1 MSSQPDASQLS
12 TLNSRILKQYWGYDR
27 FRGIQEDI
35 IDSISKN
42 KDTLGLMPTGGG
54 KSITFQVP
62 ALAKEGMCLVI
73 TPLIAL
79 MKDQV
84 QNLKKRGIKALAIYS
99 GMSRQDIIITLENC
113 IFGNYKFLYISP
125 ERLDTE
131 LFRTKLRK
139 MHISMITVDE
149 SHCISQW
156 GYDFRPSYMKIAD
169 VREQLPGVPVLALT
183 ATATPEVVNDIQ
195 ERLHFKEKNVFRK
208 SFARKNLSY
217 IVRRTEDKINS
228 LVYILGKV
236 PGTAIVY
243 VRNRKRTKEVATILR
258 EAGISADFFHAG
270 LNRDEKTLRQSRWKN
285 NECRV
290 IVSTNAF
297 GMGIDKPDVRL
308 VVHLDMPGSLEE
320 YYQEAGRAGRDE
332 QRAYAVALCS
342 NTDTAKL
349 KKRLADEY
357 PDREFISRVYDA
369 LGNYYQIAMGYGLD
383 TVHDF
388 SLIDFCSAYK
398 FSHLQAHHALKILEL
413 AGYIEYTEEQDN
425 ASRLVFS
432 ATRDELY
439 KYLHQD
445 KKTDEVIQCILR
457 SYTGLFSD
465 YVYINEGL
473 ISTRTGLSQ
482 QEIYDVLIGLSKYR
496 IVNYIPHKKTPL
508 IIYTRTREE
517 LKYLSIP
524 RSAYEERKERFEN
537 RMNRVIE
544 YINEDRVCRS
554 RMLISYFGEK
564 GISDCGCC
572 DVCLAKND
580 SGLNNHTFNAIRDT
594 LLETL
599 EETGSREV
607 KKLSEELSFPA
618 DKVITVVR
626 FLAEHDDR
634 FSLEDGTLS
643 LTKTNTV
650 SDNEQQ

>member
-1 MSSQPDASQLS
+1 
-12 TLNSRILKQYWGYDR
+12 
-27 FRGIQEDI
+27 
-35 IDSISKN
+35 
-42 KDTLGLMPTGGG
+42 MPTGGG

-62 ALAKEGMCLVI
+62 ALAMEGICIVV

-84 QNLKKRGIKALAIYS
+84 DNLRRLGIKATAVYS
-99 GMSRQDIIITLENC
+99 GMTRQEIIAQLENC
-113 IFGNYKFLYISP
+113 IFGDYKFLYVSP
-125 ERLDTE
+125 ERLGTDI
-131 LFRTKLRK
+131 FKSKLQA
-139 MHISMITVDE
+139 MNVCLLVIDE

-156 GYDFRPSYMKIAD
+156 GYDFRPSYLSIAD
-169 VREQLPGVPVLALT
+169 IREELPGVPVLALT

-195 ERLHFKEKNVFRK
+195 ERLHFREKNVFRK
-208 SFARKNLSY
+208 SFVRKNLSY
-217 IVRRTEDKINS
+217 IVRQTEDKINS
-228 LVYILGKV
+228 LIYILGKV

-243 VRNRKRTKEVATILR
+243 VRNRKRTKEIAVLLQQ
-258 EAGISADFFHAG
+258 AGISADFFHAG
-270 LNRDEKTLRQSRWKN
+270 LNRDDKNLRQSRWKN

-308 VVHLDMPGSLEE
+308 VIHMDMPGSLEE

-342 NTDTAKL
+342 NIDCTKL
-349 KKRLADEY
+349 KKRLADEF
-357 PDREFISRVYDA
+357 PDRDFISRVYDA
-369 LGNYYQIAMGYGLD
+369 LGNYYQIAMGFGLD

-388 SLIDFCSAYK
+388 SLVDFCTAYK

-413 AGYIEYTEEQDN
+413 AGYIEYTEEQEN
-425 ASRLVFS
+425 ASRLVFT

-445 KKTDEVIQCILR
+445 KKTDEVIQTILR

-482 QEIYDVLIGLSKYR
+482 QEIYEVLVGLSKYR

-517 LKYLSIP
+517 IKYLSIP
-524 RSAYEERKERFEN
+524 RSAYEERKKRFES
-537 RMNRVIE
+537 RINRVME
-544 YINEDRVCRS
+544 YINENRICRS

-564 GISDCGCC
+564 GTSDCGCC

-580 SGLNNHTFNAIRDT
+580 SGLNNHTFNTIRDALQKALT
-594 LLETL
+594 DGPQEA
-599 EETGSREV
+599 
-607 KKLSEELSFPA
+607 KKLTENLPFPA
-618 DKVITVVR
+618 DKIITVIR
-626 FLAEHDDR
+626 YLADHDEH
-634 FSLEDGTLS
+634 FSLEDGIIS
-643 LTKTNTV
+643 LTKMNTM
-650 SDNEQQ
+650 SDNEQ

>member
-1 MSSQPDASQLS
+1 
-12 TLNSRILKQYWGYDR
+12 
-27 FRGIQEDI
+27 
-35 IDSISKN
+35 
-42 KDTLGLMPTGGG
+42 MPTGGG

-62 ALAKEGMCLVI
+62 ALAMEGICIVV

-84 QNLKKRGIKALAIYS
+84 DNLRRLGIKATAVYS
-99 GMSRQDIIITLENC
+99 GMTRQEIIAQLENC
-113 IFGNYKFLYISP
+113 IFGDYKFLYVSP
-125 ERLDTE
+125 ERLGTDI
-131 LFRTKLRK
+131 FKSKLQA
-139 MHISMITVDE
+139 MNVCLLVIDE

-156 GYDFRPSYMKIAD
+156 GYDFRPSYLSIAD
-169 VREQLPGVPVLALT
+169 IREELPGVPVLALT

-195 ERLHFKEKNVFRK
+195 ERLHFREKNVFRK
-208 SFARKNLSY
+208 SFVRKNLSY
-217 IVRRTEDKINS
+217 IVRQTEDKINS
-228 LVYILGKV
+228 LIYILGKV

-243 VRNRKRTKEVATILR
+243 VRNRKRTKEIAVLLQQ
-258 EAGISADFFHAG
+258 AGISADFFHAG
-270 LNRDEKTLRQSRWKN
+270 LNRDDKNLRQSRWKN

-308 VVHLDMPGSLEE
+308 VVHMDMPGSLEE

-342 NTDTAKL
+342 NIDCTKL
-349 KKRLADEY
+349 KKRLADEF
-357 PDREFISRVYDA
+357 PDRDFISRVYDA
-369 LGNYYQIAMGYGLD
+369 LGNYYQIAMGFGLD

-388 SLIDFCSAYK
+388 SLVDFCTAYK

-413 AGYIEYTEEQDN
+413 AGYIEYTEEQEN
-425 ASRLVFS
+425 ASRLVFT

-445 KKTDEVIQCILR
+445 KKTDEVIQTILR

-482 QEIYDVLIGLSKYR
+482 QEIYEVLVGLSKYR

-517 LKYLSIP
+517 IKYLSIP
-524 RSAYEERKERFEN
+524 RSAYEERKERFES
-537 RMNRVIE
+537 RINRVME
-544 YINEDRVCRS
+544 YINENRICRS

-564 GISDCGCC
+564 GTSDCGCC

-580 SGLNNHTFNAIRDT
+580 SGLNNHTFNTIRDALQKALT
-594 LLETL
+594 DGPQEA
-599 EETGSREV
+599 
-607 KKLSEELSFPA
+607 KKLTENLPFPA
-618 DKVITVVR
+618 DKIITVIR
-626 FLAEHDDR
+626 YLADHDEH
-634 FSLEDGTLS
+634 FSLEDGIIS
-643 LTKTNTV
+643 LTKMNTM
-650 SDNEQQ
+650 SDNEQ

>member
-1 MSSQPDASQLS
+1 MDVYHK
-12 TLNSRILKQYWGYDR
+12 ILEKYWGYPA
-27 FRGIQEDI
+27 FRPLQEDI
-35 IDSISKN
+35 IHSVCEG

-62 ALAKEGMCLVI
+62 ALAMEGICIVV

-84 QNLKKRGIKALAIYS
+84 DNLRRLGIKATAVYS
-99 GMSRQDIIITLENC
+99 GMTRQEIIAQLENC
-113 IFGNYKFLYISP
+113 IFGDYKFLYVSP
-125 ERLDTE
+125 ERLGTDI
-131 LFRTKLRK
+131 FKSKLQA
-139 MHISMITVDE
+139 MNVCLLVIDE

-156 GYDFRPSYMKIAD
+156 GYDFRPSYLSIAD
-169 VREQLPGVPVLALT
+169 IREDLPGVPVLALT

-195 ERLHFKEKNVFRK
+195 ERLHFREKNVFRK
-208 SFARKNLSY
+208 SFVRKNLSY
-217 IVRRTEDKINS
+217 IVRQTEDKINT
-228 LVYILGKV
+228 LIYILGKV

-243 VRNRKRTKEVATILR
+243 VRNRKRTKEIAVLLQQ
-258 EAGISADFFHAG
+258 AGISADFFHAG
-270 LNRDEKTLRQSRWKN
+270 LNRDDKNLRQNRWKN

-308 VVHLDMPGSLEE
+308 VVHMDMPGSLEE

-342 NTDTAKL
+342 NIDCTKL
-349 KKRLADEY
+349 KKRLADEF
-357 PDREFISRVYDA
+357 PDRDFISRVYDA
-369 LGNYYQIAMGYGLD
+369 LGNYYQIAMGFGLD

-388 SLIDFCSAYK
+388 SLVDFCTAYK

-413 AGYIEYTEEQDN
+413 AGYIEYTEEQEN
-425 ASRLVFS
+425 ASRLVFT

-445 KKTDEVIQCILR
+445 KKTDEVIQTILR

-482 QEIYDVLIGLSKYR
+482 QEIYEVLVGLSKYR

-517 LKYLSIP
+517 IKYLSIP
-524 RSAYEERKERFEN
+524 RSAYEERKERFES
-537 RMNRVIE
+537 RINRVME
-544 YINEDRVCRS
+544 YINENRICRS

-564 GISDCGCC
+564 GTSDCGCC

-580 SGLNNHTFNAIRDT
+580 SGLNNHTFNAIRDALQEALT
-594 LLETL
+594 DSPQEA
-599 EETGSREV
+599 
-607 KKLSEELSFPA
+607 KKLTENLPFPA
-618 DKVITVVR
+618 DKIITVIR
-626 FLAEHDDR
+626 YLADHDEH
-634 FSLEDGTLS
+634 FSLEDGIIS
-643 LTKTNTV
+643 LTKMNTM
-650 SDNEQQ
+650 SDNEQ

>member
-1 MSSQPDASQLS
+1 MDVYHK
-12 TLNSRILKQYWGYDR
+12 ILEKYWGYPA
-27 FRGIQEDI
+27 FRPLQEDI
-35 IDSISKN
+35 IHSVCEG

-62 ALAKEGMCLVI
+62 ALAMEGICIVV

-84 QNLKKRGIKALAIYS
+84 DNLRRLGIKATAVYS
-99 GMSRQDIIITLENC
+99 GMTRQEIIAQLENC
-113 IFGNYKFLYISP
+113 IFGDYKFLYVSP
-125 ERLDTE
+125 ERLGTDI
-131 LFRTKLRK
+131 FKSKLQA
-139 MHISMITVDE
+139 MNVCLLVIDE

-156 GYDFRPSYMKIAD
+156 GYDFRPSYLSIAD
-169 VREQLPGVPVLALT
+169 IREELPGVPVLALT

-195 ERLHFKEKNVFRK
+195 ERLHFREKNVFRK
-208 SFARKNLSY
+208 SFVRKNLSY
-217 IVRRTEDKINS
+217 IVRQTEDKINS
-228 LVYILGKV
+228 LIYILGKV

-243 VRNRKRTKEVATILR
+243 VRNRKRTKEIAVLLQQ
-258 EAGISADFFHAG
+258 AGISADFFHAG
-270 LNRDEKTLRQSRWKN
+270 LNRDDKNLRQSRWKN

-308 VVHLDMPGSLEE
+308 VIHMDMPGSLEE

-342 NTDTAKL
+342 NIDCTKL
-349 KKRLADEY
+349 KKRLADEF
-357 PDREFISRVYDA
+357 PDRDFISRVYDA
-369 LGNYYQIAMGYGLD
+369 LGNYYQIAMGFGLD

-388 SLIDFCSAYK
+388 SLVDFCTAYK

-413 AGYIEYTEEQDN
+413 AGYIEYTEEQEN
-425 ASRLVFS
+425 ASRLVFT

-445 KKTDEVIQCILR
+445 KKTDEVIQMILR

-482 QEIYDVLIGLSKYR
+482 QEIYEVLVRLSKYR

-517 LKYLSIP
+517 IKYLSIP
-524 RSAYEERKERFEN
+524 RSAYEERKKRFES
-537 RMNRVIE
+537 RINRVME
-544 YINEDRVCRS
+544 YINENRICRS

-564 GISDCGCC
+564 GTSDCGCC

-580 SGLNNHTFNAIRDT
+580 SGLNNHTFNTIRDALKEALT
-594 LLETL
+594 DGPQEA
-599 EETGSREV
+599 
-607 KKLSEELSFPA
+607 KKLTENLPFPA
-618 DKVITVVR
+618 DKIITVIR
-626 FLAEHDDR
+626 YLADHDEH
-634 FSLEDGTLS
+634 FSLEDGIIS
-643 LTKTNTV
+643 LTKMNTM
-650 SDNEQQ
+650 SDNEQ

>member
-1 MSSQPDASQLS
+1 
-12 TLNSRILKQYWGYDR
+12 
-27 FRGIQEDI
+27 
-35 IDSISKN
+35 
-42 KDTLGLMPTGGG
+42 MPTGGG

-62 ALAKEGMCLVI
+62 ALVMEGICIVV

-84 QNLKKRGIKALAIYS
+84 DNLRRLGIKATAVYS
-99 GMSRQDIIITLENC
+99 GMTRQEIIGQLENC
-113 IFGNYKFLYISP
+113 IFGDYKFLYVSP
-125 ERLDTE
+125 ERLATDIF
-131 LFRTKLRK
+131 LSKLQA
-139 MHISMITVDE
+139 MNVCLLVIDE

-183 ATATPEVVNDIQ
+183 ATATPEVVDDIQ

-208 SFARKNLSY
+208 SFVRKNLSY

-482 QEIYDVLIGLSKYR
+482 QEIYNVLIGLSKYR

-564 GISDCGCC
+564 GISYCGCC

-599 EETGSREV
+599 EETGSQEV

>member
-1 MSSQPDASQLS
+1 
-12 TLNSRILKQYWGYDR
+12 
-27 FRGIQEDI
+27 
-35 IDSISKN
+35 
-42 KDTLGLMPTGGG
+42 MPTGGG

-62 ALAKEGMCLVI
+62 ALAMEGICIVV

-84 QNLKKRGIKALAIYS
+84 DNLRRLGIKATAVYS
-99 GMSRQDIIITLENC
+99 GMTRQEIIAQLENC
-113 IFGNYKFLYISP
+113 IFGDYKFLYVSP
-125 ERLDTE
+125 ERLGTDI
-131 LFRTKLRK
+131 FKSKLQA
-139 MHISMITVDE
+139 MNVCLLVIDE

-156 GYDFRPSYMKIAD
+156 GYDFRPSYLSIAD
-169 VREQLPGVPVLALT
+169 IREELPGVPVLALT

-195 ERLHFKEKNVFRK
+195 ERLHFREKNVFRK
-208 SFARKNLSY
+208 SFVRQNLSY
-217 IVRRTEDKINS
+217 IVRQTEDKINT
-228 LVYILGKV
+228 LIYILGKV

-243 VRNRKRTKEVATILR
+243 VRNRKRTKEIAVLLQQ
-258 EAGISADFFHAG
+258 AGISADFFHAG
-270 LNRDEKTLRQSRWKN
+270 LNRDDKNLRQSRWKN

-308 VVHLDMPGSLEE
+308 VVHMDMPGSLEE

-342 NTDTAKL
+342 NIDCTKL
-349 KKRLADEY
+349 KKRLADEF
-357 PDREFISRVYDA
+357 PDRDFISRVYDA
-369 LGNYYQIAMGYGLD
+369 LGNYYQIAMGFGLD

-388 SLIDFCSAYK
+388 SLVDFCTAYK

-413 AGYIEYTEEQDN
+413 AGYIEYTEEQEN
-425 ASRLVFS
+425 ASRLVFT

-445 KKTDEVIQCILR
+445 KKTDEVIQTILR

-482 QEIYDVLIGLSKYR
+482 QEIYEVLVGLSKYR

-517 LKYLSIP
+517 IKYLSIP
-524 RSAYEERKERFEN
+524 RSAYEERKERFES
-537 RMNRVIE
+537 RINRVME
-544 YINEDRVCRS
+544 YINENRICRS

-564 GISDCGCC
+564 GTSDCGCC

-580 SGLNNHTFNAIRDT
+580 SGLNNHTFNTIRDALQKALT
-594 LLETL
+594 DGPQET
-599 EETGSREV
+599 
-607 KKLSEELSFPA
+607 KKLTENLPFPA
-618 DKVITVVR
+618 DKIITVIR
-626 FLAEHDDR
+626 YLADHDEH
-634 FSLEDGTLS
+634 FSLEDGIIS
-643 LTKTNTV
+643 LTKMNTM
-650 SDNEQQ
+650 SDNEQ

>member
-1 MSSQPDASQLS
+1 
-12 TLNSRILKQYWGYDR
+12 
-27 FRGIQEDI
+27 
-35 IDSISKN
+35 
-42 KDTLGLMPTGGG
+42 MPTGGG

-62 ALAKEGMCLVI
+62 ALVMEGICIVV

-84 QNLKKRGIKALAIYS
+84 DNLRRLGIKATAVYS
-99 GMSRQDIIITLENC
+99 GMTRQEIIGQLENC
-113 IFGNYKFLYISP
+113 IFGDYKFLYVSP
-125 ERLDTE
+125 ERLATDIF
-131 LFRTKLRK
+131 LSKLQA
-139 MHISMITVDE
+139 MNVCLLVIDE

-183 ATATPEVVNDIQ
+183 ATATPEVVDDIQ

-537 RMNRVIE
+537 RMNWVIE

-599 EETGSREV
+599 EETGSQEV

>member
-1 MSSQPDASQLS
+1 
-12 TLNSRILKQYWGYDR
+12 
-27 FRGIQEDI
+27 
-35 IDSISKN
+35 
-42 KDTLGLMPTGGG
+42 MPTGGG

-62 ALAKEGMCLVI
+62 ALAMEGICIVV

-84 QNLKKRGIKALAIYS
+84 DNLRRLGIKATAVYS
-99 GMSRQDIIITLENC
+99 GMTRQEIIAQLENC
-113 IFGNYKFLYISP
+113 IFGDYKFLYVSP
-125 ERLDTE
+125 ERLGTDI
-131 LFRTKLRK
+131 FKSKLQA
-139 MHISMITVDE
+139 MNVCLLVIDE

-156 GYDFRPSYMKIAD
+156 GYDFRPSYLSIAD
-169 VREQLPGVPVLALT
+169 IREELPGVPVLALT

-195 ERLHFKEKNVFRK
+195 ERLHFREKNVFRK
-208 SFARKNLSY
+208 SFVRKNLSY
-217 IVRRTEDKINS
+217 IVRQTEDKINS
-228 LVYILGKV
+228 LIYILGKV

-243 VRNRKRTKEVATILR
+243 VRNRKRTKEIAVLLQQ
-258 EAGISADFFHAG
+258 AGISADFFHAG
-270 LNRDEKTLRQSRWKN
+270 LNRDDKNLRQTRWKN

-308 VVHLDMPGSLEE
+308 VVHMDMPGSLEE

-342 NTDTAKL
+342 NIDCTKL
-349 KKRLADEY
+349 KKRLADEF
-357 PDREFISRVYDA
+357 PDRDFISRVYDA
-369 LGNYYQIAMGYGLD
+369 LGNYYQIAMGFGLD

-388 SLIDFCSAYK
+388 SLVDFCTAYK

-413 AGYIEYTEEQDN
+413 AGYIEYTEEQEN
-425 ASRLVFS
+425 ASRLVFT

-445 KKTDEVIQCILR
+445 KKTDEVIQTILR

-482 QEIYDVLIGLSKYR
+482 QEIYEVLVGLSKYR

-517 LKYLSIP
+517 IKYLSIP
-524 RSAYEERKERFEN
+524 RSTYEERKERFES
-537 RMNRVIE
+537 RINRVME
-544 YINEDRVCRS
+544 YINENRICRS

-564 GISDCGCC
+564 GTSDCGCC

-580 SGLNNHTFNAIRDT
+580 SGLNNHTFNTIRDALQEALT
-594 LLETL
+594 DGPQEAKILTENLP
-599 EETGSREV
+599 
-607 KKLSEELSFPA
+607 FPA
-618 DKVITVVR
+618 DKIITVIR
-626 FLAEHDDR
+626 YLADHDEH
-634 FSLEDGTLS
+634 FSLEDGIIS
-643 LTKTNTV
+643 LTKMNTM
-650 SDNEQQ
+650 SDNEQ

>member
-1 MSSQPDASQLS
+1 
-12 TLNSRILKQYWGYDR
+12 
-27 FRGIQEDI
+27 
-35 IDSISKN
+35 
-42 KDTLGLMPTGGG
+42 MPTGGG

-62 ALAKEGMCLVI
+62 ALAMEGICIVV

-84 QNLKKRGIKALAIYS
+84 DNLRRLGIKATAVYS
-99 GMSRQDIIITLENC
+99 GMTRQEIIAQLENC
-113 IFGNYKFLYISP
+113 IFGDYKFLYVSP
-125 ERLDTE
+125 ERLGTDI
-131 LFRTKLRK
+131 FKSKLQA
-139 MHISMITVDE
+139 MNVCLLVIDE

-156 GYDFRPSYMKIAD
+156 GYDFRPSYLSIAD
-169 VREQLPGVPVLALT
+169 IREDLPGVPVLALT

-195 ERLHFKEKNVFRK
+195 ERLHFREKNVFRK
-208 SFARKNLSY
+208 SFVRQNLSY
-217 IVRRTEDKINS
+217 IVRQTEDKINT
-228 LVYILGKV
+228 LIYILGKV
-236 PGTAIVY
+236 PGTAIIY
-243 VRNRKRTKEVATILR
+243 VRNRKRTKEIAVLLQQ
-258 EAGISADFFHAG
+258 AGISADFFHAG
-270 LNRDEKTLRQSRWKN
+270 LNRDDKNLRQNRWKN

-308 VVHLDMPGSLEE
+308 VVHMDMPGSLEE

-342 NTDTAKL
+342 NIDCTKL
-349 KKRLADEY
+349 KKRLADEF
-357 PDREFISRVYDA
+357 PDRDFISRVYDA
-369 LGNYYQIAMGYGLD
+369 LGNYYQIAMGFGLD

-388 SLIDFCSAYK
+388 SLVDFCTAYK

-413 AGYIEYTEEQDN
+413 AGYIEYTEEQEN
-425 ASRLVFS
+425 ASRLVFT

-445 KKTDEVIQCILR
+445 KKTDEVIQTILR

-482 QEIYDVLIGLSKYR
+482 QEIYEVLIGLSKYR

-517 LKYLSIP
+517 IKYLSIP
-524 RSAYEERKERFEN
+524 RSAYEERKERFES
-537 RMNRVIE
+537 RINRVME
-544 YINEDRVCRS
+544 YINENRICRS

-564 GISDCGCC
+564 GTSDCGCC

-580 SGLNNHTFNAIRDT
+580 SGLNNHTFNAIRDALQEALT
-594 LLETL
+594 DGPQEA
-599 EETGSREV
+599 
-607 KKLSEELSFPA
+607 KKLTENLPFPA
-618 DKVITVVR
+618 DKIITVIR
-626 FLAEHDDR
+626 YLADHDEH
-634 FSLEDGTLS
+634 FSLEDGIIS
-643 LTKTNTV
+643 LTKMNTM
-650 SDNEQQ
+650 SDNEQ

>member
-1 MSSQPDASQLS
+1 
-12 TLNSRILKQYWGYDR
+12 
-27 FRGIQEDI
+27 
-35 IDSISKN
+35 
-42 KDTLGLMPTGGG
+42 MPTGGG

-62 ALAKEGMCLVI
+62 ALVMEGICIVV

-84 QNLKKRGIKALAIYS
+84 DNLRRLGIKATAVYS
-99 GMSRQDIIITLENC
+99 GMTRQEIIGQLENC
-113 IFGNYKFLYISP
+113 IFGDYKFLYVSP
-125 ERLDTE
+125 ERLATDIF
-131 LFRTKLRK
+131 LSKLQA
-139 MHISMITVDE
+139 MNVCLLVIDE

-290 IVSTNAF
+290 IVSTIAF

>member
-1 MSSQPDASQLS
+1 
-12 TLNSRILKQYWGYDR
+12 
-27 FRGIQEDI
+27 
-35 IDSISKN
+35 
-42 KDTLGLMPTGGG
+42 MPTGGG

-62 ALAKEGMCLVI
+62 ALAMEGLCIVV

-84 QNLKKRGIKALAIYS
+84 DNLRRLGIKATAVYS
-99 GMSRQDIIITLENC
+99 GMTRQEIIAQLENC
-113 IFGNYKFLYISP
+113 IFGDYKFLYVSP
-125 ERLDTE
+125 ERLGTDI
-131 LFRTKLRK
+131 FKSKLQA
-139 MHISMITVDE
+139 MNVCLLVIDE

-156 GYDFRPSYMKIAD
+156 GYDFRPSYLSIAD
-169 VREQLPGVPVLALT
+169 IREELPGVPVLALT

-195 ERLHFKEKNVFRK
+195 ERLHFREKNVFRK
-208 SFARKNLSY
+208 SFVRKNLSY
-217 IVRRTEDKINS
+217 IVRQTEDKINS
-228 LVYILGKV
+228 LIYILGKV

-243 VRNRKRTKEVATILR
+243 VRNRKRTKEIAVLLQQ
-258 EAGISADFFHAG
+258 AGISADFFHAG
-270 LNRDEKTLRQSRWKN
+270 LNRDDKNLRQSRWKN

-308 VVHLDMPGSLEE
+308 VVHMDMPGSLEE

-342 NTDTAKL
+342 NIDCTKL
-349 KKRLADEY
+349 KKRLADEF
-357 PDREFISRVYDA
+357 PDRDFISRVYDA
-369 LGNYYQIAMGYGLD
+369 LGNYYQIAMGFGLD

-388 SLIDFCSAYK
+388 SLVDFCTAYK

-413 AGYIEYTEEQDN
+413 AGYIEYTEEQEN
-425 ASRLVFS
+425 ASRLIFT

-445 KKTDEVIQCILR
+445 KKTDEVIQTILR

-482 QEIYDVLIGLSKYR
+482 QEIYEVLVRLSKYR

-517 LKYLSIP
+517 IKYLSIP
-524 RSAYEERKERFEN
+524 RSAYEERKERFES
-537 RMNRVIE
+537 RINRVME
-544 YINEDRVCRS
+544 YINENRICRS

-564 GISDCGCC
+564 GTSDCGCC

-580 SGLNNHTFNAIRDT
+580 SGLNNHTFNTIRDALQKALT
-594 LLETL
+594 DGPQEA
-599 EETGSREV
+599 
-607 KKLSEELSFPA
+607 KKLTENLPFPA
-618 DKVITVVR
+618 DKIITVIR
-626 FLAEHDDR
+626 YLADHDEH
-634 FSLEDGTLS
+634 FSLEDGIIS
-643 LTKTNTV
+643 LTKMNTM
-650 SDNEQQ
+650 SDNEQ

>member
-1 MSSQPDASQLS
+1 
-12 TLNSRILKQYWGYDR
+12 
-27 FRGIQEDI
+27 
-35 IDSISKN
+35 
-42 KDTLGLMPTGGG
+42 MPTGGG

-62 ALAKEGMCLVI
+62 ALAMEGICIVV

-84 QNLKKRGIKALAIYS
+84 DNLRRLGIKATAVYS
-99 GMSRQDIIITLENC
+99 GMTRQEIIAQLENC
-113 IFGNYKFLYISP
+113 IFGDYKFLYVSP
-125 ERLDTE
+125 ERLGTDI
-131 LFRTKLRK
+131 FKSKLQA
-139 MHISMITVDE
+139 MNICLLVIDE

-156 GYDFRPSYMKIAD
+156 GYDFRPSYLSIAD
-169 VREQLPGVPVLALT
+169 IREELPGVPVLALT

-195 ERLHFKEKNVFRK
+195 ERLHFREKNVFRK
-208 SFARKNLSY
+208 SFVRKNLSY
-217 IVRRTEDKINS
+217 IVRQTEDKINS
-228 LVYILGKV
+228 LIYILGKV

-243 VRNRKRTKEVATILR
+243 VRNRKRTKEIAVLLQQ
-258 EAGISADFFHAG
+258 AGISADFFHAG
-270 LNRDEKTLRQSRWKN
+270 LNRDDKNLRQSRWKN

-308 VVHLDMPGSLEE
+308 VVHMDMPGSLEE

-342 NTDTAKL
+342 NIDCTKL
-349 KKRLADEY
+349 KKRLADEF
-357 PDREFISRVYDA
+357 PDRDFISRVYDA
-369 LGNYYQIAMGYGLD
+369 LGNYYQIAMGFGLD

-388 SLIDFCSAYK
+388 SLVDFCTAYK

-413 AGYIEYTEEQDN
+413 AGYIEYTEEQEN
-425 ASRLVFS
+425 ASRLVFT

-445 KKTDEVIQCILR
+445 KKTDEVIQTILR

-482 QEIYDVLIGLSKYR
+482 QEIYEVLVRLSKYR

-517 LKYLSIP
+517 IKYLSIP
-524 RSAYEERKERFEN
+524 RSAYEERKERFES
-537 RMNRVIE
+537 RINRVME
-544 YINEDRVCRS
+544 YINENRICRS

-564 GISDCGCC
+564 GTSDCGCC

-580 SGLNNHTFNAIRDT
+580 SGLNNHTFNTIRDALKEALT
-594 LLETL
+594 DGPQEA
-599 EETGSREV
+599 
-607 KKLSEELSFPA
+607 KKLTENLPFPA
-618 DKVITVVR
+618 DKIITVIR
-626 FLAEHDDR
+626 YLADHDEH
-634 FSLEDGTLS
+634 FSLEDGIIS
-643 LTKTNTV
+643 LTKMNTM
-650 SDNEQQ
+650 SDNEQ

>member
-1 MSSQPDASQLS
+1 
-12 TLNSRILKQYWGYDR
+12 
-27 FRGIQEDI
+27 
-35 IDSISKN
+35 
-42 KDTLGLMPTGGG
+42 MPTGGG

-62 ALAKEGMCLVI
+62 ALAMEGICIVV

-84 QNLKKRGIKALAIYS
+84 DNLRRLGIKATAVYS
-99 GMSRQDIIITLENC
+99 GMPRQEIIAQLENC
-113 IFGNYKFLYISP
+113 IFGDYKFLYVSP
-125 ERLDTE
+125 ERLGTDI
-131 LFRTKLRK
+131 FKSKLQA
-139 MHISMITVDE
+139 MNVCLLVIDE

-156 GYDFRPSYMKIAD
+156 GYDFRPSYLSIAD
-169 VREQLPGVPVLALT
+169 IREDLPGVPVLALT

-195 ERLHFKEKNVFRK
+195 ERLHFREKNVFRK
-208 SFARKNLSY
+208 SFVRQNLSY
-217 IVRRTEDKINS
+217 IVRQTEDKINS
-228 LVYILGKV
+228 LIYILGKV

-243 VRNRKRTKEVATILR
+243 VRNRKRTKEIAVLLQQ
-258 EAGISADFFHAG
+258 AGISADFFHAG
-270 LNRDEKTLRQSRWKN
+270 LNRDDKNLRQNRWKN

-308 VVHLDMPGSLEE
+308 VVHMDMPGSLEE

-332 QRAYAVALCS
+332 QRAYAVTLCS
-342 NTDTAKL
+342 NIDCTKL
-349 KKRLADEY
+349 KKRLADEF
-357 PDREFISRVYDA
+357 PDRDFISRVYDA
-369 LGNYYQIAMGYGLD
+369 LGNYYQIAMGFGLD

-388 SLIDFCSAYK
+388 SLVDFCTAYK

-413 AGYIEYTEEQDN
+413 AGYIEYTEEQEN
-425 ASRLVFS
+425 ASRLVFT

-445 KKTDEVIQCILR
+445 KKTDEVIQTILR

-482 QEIYDVLIGLSKYR
+482 QEIYEVLVGLSKYR

-517 LKYLSIP
+517 IKYLSIP
-524 RSAYEERKERFEN
+524 RSAYEERKERFES
-537 RMNRVIE
+537 RINRVME
-544 YINEDRVCRS
+544 YINENRICRS

-564 GISDCGCC
+564 GTSDCGCC

-580 SGLNNHTFNAIRDT
+580 SGLNNHTFNAIRDALKEALT
-594 LLETL
+594 DGPQEA
-599 EETGSREV
+599 
-607 KKLSEELSFPA
+607 KKLTENLPFPA
-618 DKVITVVR
+618 DKIITVIR
-626 FLAEHDDR
+626 YLADHDEH
-634 FSLEDGTLS
+634 FSLEDGIIS
-643 LTKTNTV
+643 LTKMNTM
-650 SDNEQQ
+650 SDNEQ

>member
-1 MSSQPDASQLS
+1 MDVYHK
-12 TLNSRILKQYWGYDR
+12 ILEKYWGYPA
-27 FRGIQEDI
+27 FRPLQEDI
-35 IDSISKN
+35 IHSVCEG

-62 ALAKEGMCLVI
+62 ALAMEGICIVV

-84 QNLKKRGIKALAIYS
+84 DNLRRLGIKATAVYS
-99 GMSRQDIIITLENC
+99 GMTRQEIIAQLENC
-113 IFGNYKFLYISP
+113 IFGDYKFLYVSP
-125 ERLDTE
+125 ERLGTDI
-131 LFRTKLRK
+131 FKSKLQA
-139 MHISMITVDE
+139 MNVCLLVIDE

-156 GYDFRPSYMKIAD
+156 GYDFRPSYLSIAD
-169 VREQLPGVPVLALT
+169 IREDLPGVPVLALT

-195 ERLHFKEKNVFRK
+195 ERLHFREKNVFRK
-208 SFARKNLSY
+208 SFVRKNLSY
-217 IVRRTEDKINS
+217 IVRQTEDKINT
-228 LVYILGKV
+228 LIYILGKV

-243 VRNRKRTKEVATILR
+243 VRNRKRTKEIAVLLQQ
-258 EAGISADFFHAG
+258 AGISADFFHAG
-270 LNRDEKTLRQSRWKN
+270 LNRDDKNLRQNRWKN

-308 VVHLDMPGSLEE
+308 VVHMDMPGSLEE

-342 NTDTAKL
+342 NIDCTKL
-349 KKRLADEY
+349 KKRLADEF
-357 PDREFISRVYDA
+357 PDRDFISRVYDA
-369 LGNYYQIAMGYGLD
+369 LGNYYQIAMGFGLD

-388 SLIDFCSAYK
+388 SLVDFCTAYK

-413 AGYIEYTEEQDN
+413 AGYIEYTEEQEN
-425 ASRLVFS
+425 ASRLVFT

-445 KKTDEVIQCILR
+445 KKTDEVIQTILR

-482 QEIYDVLIGLSKYR
+482 QEIYEVLVGLSKYR

-517 LKYLSIP
+517 IKYLSIP
-524 RSAYEERKERFEN
+524 RSAYEERFES
-537 RMNRVIE
+537 RINRVME
-544 YINEDRVCRS
+544 YINENRICRS

-564 GISDCGCC
+564 GTSDCGCC

-580 SGLNNHTFNAIRDT
+580 SGLNNHTFNAIRDALQEALT
-594 LLETL
+594 DSPQEA
-599 EETGSREV
+599 
-607 KKLSEELSFPA
+607 KKLTENLPFPA
-618 DKVITVVR
+618 DKIITVIR
-626 FLAEHDDR
+626 YLADHDEH
-634 FSLEDGTLS
+634 FSLEDGIIS
-643 LTKTNTV
+643 LTKMNTM
-650 SDNEQQ
+650 SDNEQ

>member
-1 MSSQPDASQLS
+1 
-12 TLNSRILKQYWGYDR
+12 
-27 FRGIQEDI
+27 
-35 IDSISKN
+35 
-42 KDTLGLMPTGGG
+42 MPTGGG

-62 ALAKEGMCLVI
+62 ALVMEGICIVV

-84 QNLKKRGIKALAIYS
+84 DNLRRLGIKATAVYS
-99 GMSRQDIIITLENC
+99 GMTRQEIIAQLENC
-113 IFGNYKFLYISP
+113 IFGDYKFLYVSP
-125 ERLDTE
+125 ERLGTDI
-131 LFRTKLRK
+131 FKSKLQA
-139 MHISMITVDE
+139 MNVCLLVIDE

-156 GYDFRPSYMKIAD
+156 GYDFRPSYLSIAD
-169 VREQLPGVPVLALT
+169 IREDLPGVPVLALT

-195 ERLHFKEKNVFRK
+195 ERLHFREKNVFRK
-208 SFARKNLSY
+208 SFVRKNLSY
-217 IVRRTEDKINS
+217 IVRQTEDKINT
-228 LVYILGKV
+228 LIYILGKV

-243 VRNRKRTKEVATILR
+243 VRNRKRTKEIAVLLQQ
-258 EAGISADFFHAG
+258 AGISADFFHAG
-270 LNRDEKTLRQSRWKN
+270 LNRDDKNLRQNRWKN

-308 VVHLDMPGSLEE
+308 VVHMDMPGSLEE

-342 NTDTAKL
+342 NIDCTKL
-349 KKRLADEY
+349 KKRLADEF
-357 PDREFISRVYDA
+357 PDRDFISRVYDA
-369 LGNYYQIAMGYGLD
+369 LGNYYQIAMGFGLD

-388 SLIDFCSAYK
+388 SLVDFCTAYK

-413 AGYIEYTEEQDN
+413 AGYIEYTEEQEN
-425 ASRLVFS
+425 ASRLVFT

-445 KKTDEVIQCILR
+445 KKTDEVIQTILR

-482 QEIYDVLIGLSKYR
+482 QEIYEVLVGLSKYR

-517 LKYLSIP
+517 IKYLSIP
-524 RSAYEERKERFEN
+524 RSAYEERKERFES
-537 RMNRVIE
+537 RINRVME
-544 YINEDRVCRS
+544 YINENRICRS

-564 GISDCGCC
+564 GTSDCGCC

-580 SGLNNHTFNAIRDT
+580 SGLNNHTFNAIRDALQEALT
-594 LLETL
+594 DSPQEA
-599 EETGSREV
+599 
-607 KKLSEELSFPA
+607 KKLTENLPFPA
-618 DKVITVVR
+618 DKIITVIR
-626 FLAEHDDR
+626 YLADHDEH
-634 FSLEDGTLS
+634 FSLEDGIIS
-643 LTKTNTV
+643 LTKMNTM
-650 SDNEQQ
+650 SDNEQ

>member
-1 MSSQPDASQLS
+1 
-12 TLNSRILKQYWGYDR
+12 
-27 FRGIQEDI
+27 
-35 IDSISKN
+35 
-42 KDTLGLMPTGGG
+42 MPTGGG

-62 ALAKEGMCLVI
+62 ALAMEGICIVV

-84 QNLKKRGIKALAIYS
+84 DNLRRLGIKATAVYS
-99 GMSRQDIIITLENC
+99 GMTRQEIIAQLENC
-113 IFGNYKFLYISP
+113 IFGDYKFLYVSP
-125 ERLDTE
+125 ERLGTDI
-131 LFRTKLRK
+131 FKSKLQA
-139 MHISMITVDE
+139 MNVCLLVIDE

-156 GYDFRPSYMKIAD
+156 GYDFRPSYLSIAD
-169 VREQLPGVPVLALT
+169 IREDLPGVPVLALT

-195 ERLHFKEKNVFRK
+195 ERLHFREKNVFRK
-208 SFARKNLSY
+208 SFVRQNLSY
-217 IVRRTEDKINS
+217 IVRQTEDKINS
-228 LVYILGKV
+228 LIYILGKV

-243 VRNRKRTKEVATILR
+243 VRNRKRTKEIAVLLQQ
-258 EAGISADFFHAG
+258 AGISADFFHAG
-270 LNRDEKTLRQSRWKN
+270 LNRDDKNLRQNRWKN

-308 VVHLDMPGSLEE
+308 VVHMDMPGSLEE

-342 NTDTAKL
+342 NIDCTKL
-349 KKRLADEY
+349 KKRLADEF
-357 PDREFISRVYDA
+357 PDRDFISRVYDA
-369 LGNYYQIAMGYGLD
+369 LGNYYQIAMGFGLD

-388 SLIDFCSAYK
+388 SLVDFCTAYK

-413 AGYIEYTEEQDN
+413 AGYIEYTEEQEN
-425 ASRLVFS
+425 ASRLVFT

-445 KKTDEVIQCILR
+445 KKTDEVIQTILR

-482 QEIYDVLIGLSKYR
+482 QEIYEVLVRLSKYR

-517 LKYLSIP
+517 IKYLSIP
-524 RSAYEERKERFEN
+524 RSAYEERKERFES
-537 RMNRVIE
+537 RINRVME
-544 YINEDRVCRS
+544 YINENRICRS

-564 GISDCGCC
+564 GTSDCGCC

-580 SGLNNHTFNAIRDT
+580 SGLNNHTFNAIRDALQEALT
-594 LLETL
+594 DGPQEA
-599 EETGSREV
+599 
-607 KKLSEELSFPA
+607 KKLTENLPFPA
-618 DKVITVVR
+618 DKIITVIR
-626 FLAEHDDR
+626 YLADHDEH
-634 FSLEDGTLS
+634 FSLEDGIIS
-643 LTKTNTV
+643 LTKMNTM
-650 SDNEQQ
+650 SDNEQ